1 MMNVTNVALALGA
14 SLTAG
19 LNLYITI
26 LTLGLMDYFEILDLP
41 ENLEVLSNPWV
52 LVTAGVLFTIEFV
65 TDKIP
70 YLDNT
75 WDAIHSFI
83 RIPAGAVL
91 AASALGDAPEHLIWV
106 AALVGGFVSLAA
118 HGAKASTRL
127 AINTTPEPFTNWFVS
142 LFEDTLSLV
151 VLWLVSTHPYLA
163 LGLIVLLV
171 GGCLTLIYLF
181 YHFFKMLFR
190 RREPSIQPPP

>member
-181 YHFFKMLFR
+181 YRFFKMLFR
-190 RREPSIQPPP
+190 RREPSTQPPS